1 MHILIVDDD
10 ETQRSL
16 LAGYL
21 KKRDYTVT
29 TAVSGLEAIEKNQVK
44 GFDLAI
50 LDLKMP
56 EIDGIETMAKMKEI
70 DPETYFI
77 ILTGYG
83 TVETAVEAMKIGAY
97 DYLSKP
103 INLDELELI
112 VERIREEQHVHW
124 ELEVLREEV
133 DENLETESFVAQDKK
148 MKELLSLISR
158 VAKSDS
164 TVLVYGESGT
174 GKEVVARLI
183 HKASRRKNCRFIPI
197 SCAALPET
205 LLESELFG
213 YERGAFSGAEKRKI
227 GKFELAHKG
236 TLFLDEIGDLS
247 LSIQVK
253 LLRVLQEFTF
263 ERLGSNTPIKADV
276 RLISATNQD
285 LKKKISSGTF
295 REDLFYRL
303 NVISVNLPPL
313 RERKKDIKP
322 LVDFFIDKFN
332 GRCNRRINMISKD
345 ALDKLIRYD
354 WPGNVRELENVI
366 ERAVVLCRGPVI
378 EAKDLPLSAEPD
390 ESAGGAE
397 SMQQM
402 EKIHIKKVL
411 EKTDWNLSETARR
424 LDIHRNTLRLKMRE
438 YHLQKDAGN
447 AGSSAT

>member
-1 MHILIVDDD
+1 MHILIVDD
-10 ETQRSL
+10 EEAQRSL

-21 KKRDYTVT
+21 QKRDYTVT
-29 TAVSGLEAIEKNQVK
+29 TAVSGHEAIEKNQEK

-56 EIDGIETMAKMKEI
+56 EIDGIETMIKMKEI
-70 DPETYFI
+70 DPEMHFI

-83 TVETAVEAMKIGAY
+83 TVETAVKAMKIGAY

-112 VERIREEQHVHW
+112 IERIHEEQHVHR
-124 ELEVLREEV
+124 ELELLREEV
-133 DENLETESFVAQDKK
+133 AENLETESFVAQDKK
-148 MKELLSLISR
+148 MKEVLSFISR

-164 TVLVYGESGT
+164 TVLINGESGT

-253 LLRVLQEFTF
+253 LLRVLQELTF
-263 ERLGSNTPIKADV
+263 ERLGSNTPIKSDF

-285 LKKKISSGTF
+285 LKKKISNGTF
-295 REDLFYRL
+295 REDLYYRL

-313 RERKKDIKP
+313 REIKRNIKP
-322 LVDFFIDKFN
+322 LVEFFIGKFAY
-332 GRCNRRINMISKD
+332 RCNRRINTISKG
-345 ALDKLIRYD
+345 ALDKLFRYD

-366 ERAVVLCRGPVI
+366 ERAVVLCRGSVI
-378 EAKDLPLSAEPD
+378 EAKDLPLSVEPH
-390 ESAGGAE
+390 ESAGGVE
-397 SMQQM
+397 SLQQI
-402 EKIHIKKVL
+402 EKIHIGKVL
-411 EKTDWNLSETARR
+411 EKTDWNLSETAKC
-424 LDIHRNTLRLKMRE
+424 LGIHRNTLRLKIKEYGITKRE
-438 YHLQKDAGN
+438 
-447 AGSSAT
+447 

>member
-303 NVISVNLPPL
+303 NVISVDLPPL

-322 LVDFFIDKFN
+322 LVEFFIDKFAC
-332 GRCNRRINMISKD
+332 RCNRRINAISKD
-345 ALDKLIRYD
+345 ALDELIRYD

-438 YHLQKDAGN
+438 YGIKRKDIR
-447 AGSSAT
+447 

>member
-10 ETQRSL
+10 EAQRSL

-29 TAVSGLEAIEKNQVK
+29 TAVSGHEAIEKNQDK

-56 EIDGIETMAKMKEI
+56 EIDGIETMTKMKEI
-70 DPETYFI
+70 DPEMYFI

-83 TVETAVEAMKIGAY
+83 TVETAVKAMKIGAY

-112 VERIREEQHVHW
+112 IERIHEEQHVHR
-124 ELEVLREEV
+124 ELELLREEV
-133 DENLETESFVAQDKK
+133 AENLETESFVAQDKK
-148 MKELLSLISR
+148 MKEVLSLVSR
-158 VAKSDS
+158 IAKSDS
-164 TVLVYGESGT
+164 TVLINGESGT

-263 ERLGSNTPIKADV
+263 ERLGSNTPIKSDF

-285 LKKKISSGTF
+285 LKKKISNNTF
-295 REDLFYRL
+295 REDLYYRL
-303 NVISVNLPPL
+303 NVISINLPPL
-313 RERKKDIKP
+313 REIKRNIKP
-322 LVDFFIDKFN
+322 LVEFFIGKFAC
-332 GRCNRRINMISKD
+332 RCNRRISTISKG
-345 ALDKLIRYD
+345 ALDKLFRYD

-366 ERAVVLCRGPVI
+366 ERAVVLCRGSII
-378 EAKDLPLSAEPD
+378 EAEDLPLSVEPD
-390 ESAGGAE
+390 ESAGSVE
-397 SMQQM
+397 SMQQI
-402 EKIHIKKVL
+402 EKIHIRKVL
-411 EKTDWNLSETARR
+411 DKTDWNLSETAKR
-424 LDIHRNTLRLKMRE
+424 LGIHRNTLRLKMKE
-438 YHLQKDAGN
+438 YGIVQRAK
-447 AGSSAT
+447 S